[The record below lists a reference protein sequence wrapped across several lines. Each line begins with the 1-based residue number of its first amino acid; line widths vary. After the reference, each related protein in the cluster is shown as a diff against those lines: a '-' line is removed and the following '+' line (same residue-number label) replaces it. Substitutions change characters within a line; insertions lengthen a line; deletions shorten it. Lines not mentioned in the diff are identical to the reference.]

1 MYYKQ
6 VWTPAW
12 SRHLSLSL
20 SLSLKLATKVTS
32 LGSFSEQQRFLRLP
46 TQYSHLVVV
55 QVSQVAHTIEPLSGC
70 LVTIMGVSQ
79 RLRH

>member
-12 SRHLSLSL
+12 SRHLSLFL
-20 SLSLKLATKVTS
+20 SFTETSHKGPIISKLFRATEVS
-32 LGSFSEQQRFLRLP
+32 QVP